1 MATLPGPRAVPV
13 PPSVITRTVPA
24 PLPAPSPA
32 PAAEAAQAAL
42 DVTPLD
48 ETPAPA
54 EAEPAPEPPPAEPA
68 ASAADPVPPPLPSVD
83 PALPTGDGDGDG
95 QRPVPYA
102 ELTTKPRLI
111 TDVRIVMPPAVTGL
125 EAQSGVIA
133 VFLDPMGTVVDVQSR
148 TDTLADVF
156 LEAARK
162 AFMGARFTQPLVGG
176 FPVPAVMQF
185 EIRFEPSAAPL
196 PGAGSSPAP

>member
-1 MATLPGPRAVPV
+1 M
-13 PPSVITRTVPA
+13 PPTVITRTVPA

-32 PAAEAAQAAL
+32 PAAEAAQAEL

-48 ETPAPA
+48 ETPPPA
-54 EAEPAPEPPPAEPA
+54 ETEPAPEPEPPPAEPA
-68 ASAADPVPPPLPSVD
+68 ASAADPVPDPTTPALPSVD

-111 TDVRIVMPPAVTGL
+111 TDVRIVMPPVATGL

-156 LEAARK
+156 LQAARE
-162 AFMGARFTQPLVGG
+162 AFMGAKFTQPLVGG

-185 EIRFEPSAAPL
+185 EIRFEPSAAPV
-196 PGAGSSPAP
+196 PGAGSSPTP